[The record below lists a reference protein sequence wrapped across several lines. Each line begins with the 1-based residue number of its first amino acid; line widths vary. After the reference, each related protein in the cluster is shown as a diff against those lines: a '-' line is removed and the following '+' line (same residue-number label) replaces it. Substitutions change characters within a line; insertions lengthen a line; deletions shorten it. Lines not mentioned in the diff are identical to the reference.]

1 MKTTRTLT
9 VGDNRYEAYL
19 TIKDMRMVEREI
31 NQSLLSIFDASS
43 LAVISRMTA
52 NLGIDL
58 VMAVLRFAIHD
69 EKQGQRSDDE
79 LYDLIDEY
87 CSIEGQTMDD
97 LGGFVIQLIFD
108 TGLYNKVKFH
118 PGTGKNAKPTTSKTA
133 RSSSAR

>member
-9 VGDNRYEAYL
+9 VGNSRYEAYL

-118 PGTGKNAKPTTSKTA
+118 PGTGKNAKPTTAKKA
-133 RSSSAR
+133 RSSSDR

>member
-9 VGDNRYEAYL
+9 VGDKRYEAYL

-118 PGTGKNAKPTTSKTA
+118 PGTGKNAKPTTSKKA
-133 RSSSAR
+133 RSSSDR

>member
-79 LYDLIDEY
+79 LYDLIDAY

-118 PGTGKNAKPTTSKTA
+118 PGTGKNAKPTTSKKA

>member
-1 MKTTRTLT
+1 MKTTQTLT

-87 CSIEGQTMDD
+87 CPIEGQTMDD

-118 PGTGKNAKPTTSKTA
+118 PGTGKNAKPTTSKKA
-133 RSSSAR
+133 RSSSDR

>member
-9 VGDNRYEAYL
+9 VGNSRYEAYL

-118 PGTGKNAKPTTSKTA
+118 PGTEKNAKPTASKTA

>member
-97 LGGFVIQLIFD
+97 LGGFVIQLIFN

>member
-43 LAVISRMTA
+43 LAVISSMTA

-69 EKQGQRSDDE
+69 EKQGKRSDDE

-133 RSSSAR
+133 RSSSDR

>member
-43 LAVISRMTA
+43 LAVISLMTA

-118 PGTGKNAKPTTSKTA
+118 PGTGKNAKPTTSKKA